1 MKISVMALLALAAAA
16 VVALPSTD
24 PLNIP
29 GTAVQYTACH
39 AANSCPG
46 PSTGVFTVFGPAHYA
61 DPYMTML
68 SRGDNYPAA
77 GHCNILA
84 DGCHYNLR
92 RSDLDALCYHLYEIG
107 CIRYWRDASGGEH
120 KVPATGQAV
129 TNVIFPVVTAAYA
142 VA

>member
-1 MKISVMALLALAAAA
+1 MALLAISAAAA
-16 VVALPSTD
+16 VVALPSAD

-46 PSTGVFTVFGPAHYA
+46 PSTGALTVFGPAHYA
-61 DPYMTML
+61 DPYMSML
-68 SRGDNYPAA
+68 SRGDGNPQG

-84 DGCHYNLR
+84 NGCHFDPSRN
-92 RSDLDALCYHLYEIG
+92 DHDALCYYLPSAG

-129 TNVIFPVVTAAYA
+129 TNVIPIFSAVTSW
-142 VA
+142 